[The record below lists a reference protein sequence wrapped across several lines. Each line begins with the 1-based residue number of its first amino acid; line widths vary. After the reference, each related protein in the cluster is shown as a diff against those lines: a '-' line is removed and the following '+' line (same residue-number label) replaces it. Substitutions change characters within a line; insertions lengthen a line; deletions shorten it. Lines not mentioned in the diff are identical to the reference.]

1 MWESAYKVSLRGKE
15 VIHHIQFLSGT
26 VYSTVSAIP
35 NLATTPHCSVGICQ
49 LSLNSVYEFVLKLLH
64 EKWRWVDLL
73 SLEKSR
79 TCSKKP
85 LINSKRNMV
94 TSFLE
99 YVATGGPSLVI
110 VTYF

>member
-1 MWESAYKVSLRGKE
+1 MEMSRF
-15 VIHHIQFLSGT
+15 IIT
-26 VYSTVSAIP
+26 I
-35 NLATTPHCSVGICQ
+35 
-49 LSLNSVYEFVLKLLH
+49 
-64 EKWRWVDLL
+64 
-73 SLEKSR
+73 EKSR